1 MRNAR
6 ETIDYYNR
14 KFVYN
19 ITGQIRDFDG
29 ILPFDMPPL
38 NDTAFS
44 TGYNQCLVRVK
55 HVIIS
60 NETNNLAD
68 QVNPVFVQKNGGSLS
83 SCNAGII
90 VKLSFPS
97 RQVKHIS
104 DNYSLGVF
112 PEGHDQSFHQLISPE
127 CKQTYIRSATA
138 VSGVVARGSKQVFN
152 TPVVAG
158 VGGADHAIDES
169 INFFE
174 FQDTGS
180 FEDSAVLCGVP
191 FGQKHELKLRDAF
204 NGVTLGGLAS
214 GADTTNGR
222 NSTLVS
228 LKLEILMLPNPTPED
243 R

>member
-44 TGYNQCLVRVK
+44 TGYNQCLIRIK
-55 HVIIS
+55 HIIIS
-60 NETNNLAD
+60 NETPNLAD
-68 QVNPVFVQKNGGSLS
+68 QVNPVFVAKNAGAVS

-104 DNYSLGVF
+104 DNYVLAQF

-127 CKQTYIRSATA
+127 CKQTYIRSVTA
-138 VSGVVARGSKQVFN
+138 IDGVIARGSKQVYQKRQN
-152 TPVVAG
+152 VA
-158 VGGADHAIDES
+158 DDR
-169 INFFE
+169 N
-174 FQDTGS
+174 
-180 FEDSAVLCGVP
+180 AV
-191 FGQKHELKLRDAF
+191 D
-204 NGVTLGGLAS
+204 
-214 GADTTNGR
+214 
-222 NSTLVS
+222 
-228 LKLEILMLPNPTPED
+228 
-243 R
+243 